1 MFKKRKM
8 ENKAEELNIES
19 NLIDDQ
25 KNSQLENLT
34 EEFLEIE
41 NTDDK
46 AVSETEDLQ
55 TQLNVAN
62 DKYLR
67 LFAEFDNYKRRT
79 SKERIDLFK
88 SAGKDIVIALLPALD
103 DFERAIKAIPE
114 NDEGDGIKEG
124 IMLVQNKLKAI
135 LQQQGLKEMNSIS
148 EVFDADLHEAITSI
162 PAPVDEMK
170 GKILDELEKG
180 YYLNDKVIRFA
191 KVIVGA

>member
-25 KNSQLENLT
+25 KNSQSENLT

-46 AVSETEDLQ
+46 AVSEAEDLQ

-114 NDEGDGIKEG
+114 NEEGDGIKEG

-162 PAPVDEMK
+162 PAPVDDMK

>member
-1 MFKKRKM
+1 M